1 MDSCCS
7 FSKSYNKSSVSPTH
21 LVVRARLSERVDGHA
36 DARGGED
43 VEVDLEARERLEEV
57 EGRALVGALV
67 RSHLLELLA
76 DPHDLVLHRRRHDDG
91 RTSQERLL
99 SATSDRMMRVAKT
112 PSKPKQL
119 TGKGIVVRLKSGSAG
134 ARLLGSIS
142 CCRAS
147 AAGSSLRGC
156 ELISSIFAISL
167 KYKIW
172 APQNENNKICMNF

>member
-76 DPHDLVLHRRRHDDG
+76 DPHDFVLHRRRHDDG
-91 RTSQERLL
+91 PERLRSR

-112 PSKPKQL
+112 SSKPKRL

-142 CCRAS
+142 CCRAVL
-147 AAGSSLRGC
+147 AL
-156 ELISSIFAISL
+156 
-167 KYKIW
+167 
-172 APQNENNKICMNF
+172 PDPH